1 MVLAKEDGF
10 AGRKVKCRCQAEES
24 FYFFVMNPDFLAMLL
39 PWEQW
44 GSRAVA
50 AFPMGLG
57 ECLCNGVI
65 HPTLSQTPGVPP
77 GVGAGQGTLL
87 GCPNLVS

>member
-10 AGRKVKCRCQAEES
+10 AGRKVKCRRQAEES
-24 FYFFVMNPDFLAMLL
+24 FFFVINPDFLAMLL

-65 HPTLSQTPGVPP
+65 HSIPSQTPWVPP
-77 GVGAGQGTLL
+77 GVGTGQGTLL